1 MSEVTIPKEKIDFTI
16 DLLITMAVEEIADNA
31 VCGNPAVRLVA

>member
-16 DLLITMAVEEIADNA
+16 DLLITMAVADD
-31 VCGNPAVRLVA
+31 VIPEVRGSVVKMY